1 METSSIVII
10 VTGLGIAIVLAV
22 IAEFILK
29 VRERHRVARAEGGNP
44 CEAEEREELLED
56 ETTSSCAS
64 QTTVDWQPWRTGV
77 RPNAN
82 RQLV

>member
-10 VTGLGIAIVLAV
+10 VTGLGSAIVLAV
-22 IAEFILK
+22 IAEFVFK
-29 VRERHRVARAEGGNP
+29 FRERHRVARVAGGNP
-44 CEAEEREELLED
+44 SESDEREELLED

-64 QTTVDWQPWRTGV
+64 QTTVDWQPRRTGA